1 MSSKFFSSSADE
13 FQGCDSLVFQNL
25 KIVTVYDF
33 TKTLSS
39 HALALKKLKKQRRT
53 DVIFLTFS
61 SREMTQF
68 GAYLFDFLNRQ
79 MYPVWNDLEF
89 LFNPAWR
96 ITRCF
101 TYPWCCCIYL
111 QKMCDSDL

>member
-13 FQGCDSLVFQNL
+13 FQGCDSTLLSKSENCYC
-25 KIVTVYDF
+25 VYDF
-33 TKTLSS
+33 KTS

-79 MYPVWNDLEF
+79 M
-89 LFNPAWR
+89 
-96 ITRCF
+96 
-101 TYPWCCCIYL
+101 
-111 QKMCDSDL
+111 

>member
-1 MSSKFFSSSADE
+1 MFPDFLQWNKMSSKFFSSSADE
-13 FQGCDSLVFQNL
+13 FQSCDSLVFQNL

-79 MYPVWNDLEF
+79 M
-89 LFNPAWR
+89 
-96 ITRCF
+96 
-101 TYPWCCCIYL
+101 
-111 QKMCDSDL
+111 